1 MRDAA
6 RGELGPKEA
15 VSLGVRHQE
24 PVLGLGRLH
33 DVLHE
38 PVRQIEV
45 ARGKAVR
52 RILTSSS

>member
-6 RGELGPKEA
+6 RGEPCPEEA

-33 DVLHE
+33 EVPHE
-38 PVRQIEV
+38 PVRQVEV
-45 ARGKAVR
+45 TRSKAVG
-52 RILTSSS
+52 RISTSSS

>member
-6 RGELGPKEA
+6 SGEPSPEEA

-33 DVLHE
+33 EVPHE
-38 PVRQIEV
+38 PVRQVEV
-45 ARGKAVR
+45 PRSKTVG
-52 RILTSSS
+52 RISTSSS

>member
-6 RGELGPKEA
+6 RRELGPKEA

-38 PVRQIEV
+38 PVRQVEV
-45 ARGKAVR
+45 TRGKAVR
-52 RILTSSS
+52 RI